1 MRIGELAA
9 ATGHT
14 TKTIR
19 FYEQEG
25 LVRRP
30 PRTPSGYR
38 SYEVQDVERLSFV
51 RAAKRLGLSL
61 AEIGGILSVHDR
73 SRPTCGHVRQV
84 LDDKLAHIDRALVE
98 LRAFRRDI
106 LRLKEDAG
114 GYDDCRSEGGAIC
127 SIIEESGIA
136 MGDNARTIMR
146 GFGSA

>member
-1 MRIGELAA
+1 MRIGELAK

-14 TKTIR
+14 AKTIR

-30 PRTPSGYR
+30 PRTASGYR
-38 SYEVQDVERLSFV
+38 TYEIQDVERLSFI
-51 RAAKRLGLSL
+51 RAAKHLGLSL

-98 LRAFRRDI
+98 LEAFRRDI
-106 LRLKEDAG
+106 ARLKEDAG

-127 SIIEESGIA
+127 SIIEESGIVV
-136 MGDNARTIMR
+136 GDEARLVIR
-146 GFGSA
+146 GFGHS

>member
-98 LRAFRRDI
+98 
-106 LRLKEDAG
+106 DAG

>member
-14 TKTIR
+14 AKTIR
-19 FYEQEG
+19 FYEHEG

-38 SYEVQDVERLSFV
+38 SYEAQDVERLSFI
-51 RAAKRLGLSL
+51 RAAKHLGLSL

-98 LRAFRRDI
+98 LEAFRGDI
-106 LRLKEDAG
+106 ARLKEGSG
-114 GYDDCRSEGGAIC
+114 GYDDCRPKEGIC
-127 SIIEESGIA
+127 SIIEASGIV
-136 MGDNARTIMR
+136 MGDEARLAIR
-146 GFGSA
+146 GFGHS